1 MKKVIRTIVKMI
13 KKHGPAILAGL
24 AMTGVVA
31 TAVATAKHTPEA
43 MEAIAEAE
51 EAKGEELTFVGK
63 AKVSARYFVVPAV
76 AGALTMVCIGGSA
89 YLSAKKINGLIAAF
103 ALAQGSM
110 PEIAKNS
117 KYNVIPH
124 DDFVQFYDPITD
136 IAFWSS
142 VEDVKDAFNKMN
154 KAIAVTDYCSL
165 DNYCDC
171 LKIARVNGGYVL
183 GWTYDMLADEDVP
196 WLDYMFEEV
205 EIDGEKFLS
214 ISTKIDPSV
223 MYEA

>member
-1 MKKVIRTIVKMI
+1 
-13 KKHGPAILAGL
+13 
-24 AMTGVVA
+24 
-31 TAVATAKHTPEA
+31 
-43 MEAIAEAE
+43 
-51 EAKGEELTFVGK
+51 
-63 AKVSARYFVVPAV
+63 
-76 AGALTMVCIGGSA
+76 MVCIGGSA

-117 KYNVIPH
+117 KYEAISH
-124 DDFVQFYDPITD
+124 DDFVQFYDPITG

-142 VEDVKDAFNKMN
+142 VEDVKDALNKMN

-171 LKIARVNGGYVL
+171 LKIARINGGSVL

-205 EIDGEKFLS
+205 EIDGEKLLS
-214 ISTKIDPSV
+214 IITKIDPSV